1 MLLNTIMA
9 MKINVT
15 GDTLIATCML
25 KLNGGMN
32 DNAGTGLI
40 HHNPNNRTTT
50 TEQQQQ
56 PNNNNRTTTTTEQ
69 QQQQPNNNN
78 NNNRTITA
86 SLITQCMC
94 RNNSRNATKK
104 QFNIPTTE
112 PAHDSD
118 TEQRHQELQP

>member
-56 PNNNNRTTTTTEQ
+56 PNNNNNRTTTTTTEQ
-69 QQQQPNNNN
+69 QQQQQPNHH
-78 NNNRTITA
+78 RITH
-86 SLITQCMC
+86 
-94 RNNSRNATKK
+94 NSVYVSK
-104 QFNIPTTE
+104 QFKK
-112 PAHDSD
+112 
-118 TEQRHQELQP
+118 RHQKAVQHTHDRASP